1 MKGLLLPTYVENI
14 STRKDKTVKLVL
26 STQEL
31 TPEKAGMLFGLQ
43 NQLATTYINP
53 VGVSQDEIDAVDK
66 VNPEFGGKTQSQ
78 RVRNVLY
85 LLWEQKNEGFKD
97 FDSFYTHKTNLY
109 IEHLKAKI
117 E

>member
-1 MKGLLLPTYVENI
+1 MDGILIPTYIENI
-14 STRKDKTVKLVL
+14 STRKDKTVKIVL

-85 LLWEQKNEGFKD
+85 LLFEQNNEGFKD
-97 FDSFYTHKTNLY
+97 FDSFYTNKTDLY
-109 IEHLKAKI
+109 ITHLKQKI
-117 E
+117 K